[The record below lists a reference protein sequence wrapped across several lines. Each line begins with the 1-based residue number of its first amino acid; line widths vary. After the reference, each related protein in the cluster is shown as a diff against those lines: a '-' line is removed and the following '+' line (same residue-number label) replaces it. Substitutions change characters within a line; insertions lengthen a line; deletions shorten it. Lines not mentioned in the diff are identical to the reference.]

1 MSSTLAWKIPW
12 MEEPGGLLSM
22 GLHRVRHDWRISNQ
36 PILKEIDPKH
46 SLEVLTLKLKLQY
59 FGRLMWRANSLEK
72 TLCWERLKTE
82 GEAGDGGWDGWMA
95 SLTQWTWTCAN
106 SKRWWETEKPGVRQS
121 MGSQTI
127 RHNLAAEQS
136 RTTDW
141 TTINMNHCNCVF
153 SFTTL
158 NKAQTNRQMSSSSI
172 CGLSGITL
180 YSHGPCRI
188 KKNWILMSIHGV

>member
-1 MSSTLAWKIPW
+1 MLLNCDVEEDFESPLAC
-12 MEEPGGLLSM
+12 MEIKPVNLKG
-22 GLHRVRHDWRISNQ
+22 NQ
-36 PILKEIDPKH
+36 SWIFIGRTDAEAEVPIVWH
-46 SLEVLTLKLKLQY
+46 
-59 FGRLMWRANSLEK
+59 LMQRANSLEK
-72 TLCWERLKTE
+72 TLCWERLKAE

-172 CGLSGITL
+172 FGLSGITL
-180 YSHGPCRI
+180 YSHGPCKI
-188 KKNWILMSIHGV
+188 KENWISQHFLQ